1 MTYSDTAL
9 RLWDALC
16 EMRAASDVLIKD
28 QFCRRVDEV
37 LAAEEASVEI
47 KPPPDVVTI
56 GKWVIPAGTLGP
68 DGTITITGDTI
79 ADLFKGKEQ

>member
-1 MTYSDTAL
+1 MTPDE
-9 RLWDALC
+9 RIWEALC
-16 EMRAASDVLIKD
+16 EMRAADGVIIKD
-28 QFCRRVDEV
+28 HFTRRVREI

-47 KPPPDVVTI
+47 KPSPEFVQI
-56 GKWVIPAGTLGP
+56 GSWVIPAGTLGP